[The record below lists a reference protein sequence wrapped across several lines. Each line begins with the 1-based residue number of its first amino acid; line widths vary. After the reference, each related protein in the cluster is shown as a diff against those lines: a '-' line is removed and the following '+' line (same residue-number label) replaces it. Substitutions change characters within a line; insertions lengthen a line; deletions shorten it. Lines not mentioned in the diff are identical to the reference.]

1 MLIAAPSDACI
12 QYNSSPLCFAE
23 TSQIFVSPDVPSTI
37 VNPKKVPI
45 TVIPLYE
52 SIYSIRMATISLDSI
67 HISHYC
73 SISFDFRNR
82 REIVNT
88 LLLSKTV
95 PISNYY
101 IIGDHH
107 DFISFIEA
115 GNYLIQKFPLFSSR
129 PHSQLTVVTNSLQ
142 VCSEPFLISFMATNP
157 IALNKRTY
165 WYKHTDAVYIPLP
178 CPSIYRYHIATRDS
192 QNRIIR
198 SRYEVI
204 RTQGVISNKRSDLE
218 SESLRVRGSFE

>member
-1 MLIAAPSDACI
+1 MKEVIRENTEYYLETRFSDSLQLQSLLITAPSDACI
-12 QYNSSPLCFAE
+12 QYNSSPFCFAE
-23 TSQIFVSPDVPSTI
+23 TSQIFVSPDVPSMI
-37 VNPKKVPI
+37 INPKKVPI

-52 SIYSIRMATISLDSI
+52 SIYSMRMATISLDSV

-88 LLLSKTV
+88 LLLSKTIPV
-95 PISNYY
+95 SSYY

-107 DFISFIEA
+107 DFISF
-115 GNYLIQKFPLFSSR
+115 
-129 PHSQLTVVTNSLQ
+129 TNSLQ
-142 VCSEPFLISFMATNP
+142 VCSEPSLLSLMATNP
-157 IALNKRTY
+157 IPFYKRTY
-165 WYKHTDAVYIPLP
+165 WYKRTDAVYIPLP
-178 CPSIYRYHIATRDS
+178 CPSIYSYHIATRDA

-204 RTQGVISNKRSDLE
+204 RAQGVISNKRSDVE
-218 SESLRVRGSFE
+218 SESLRVRGSF